1 MTTLDLFKR
10 RRFTEVKLD
19 DGIVYKIPNE
29 YTVEEV
35 ERLLELKAKEEE
47 ISNTVTADSK
57 AEEAK
62 QLDLFWSNIFAQ
74 LEIIFQSYQPEITA
88 EYLKKYVSH
97 NEALEVVGFFQKYRA
112 LALDKEIASDED
124 GDSKKKLKN

>member
-112 LALDKEIASDED
+112 LALDKEVTSDED